1 MRRIQT
7 AVLQFKNMQPTLTPL
22 DIGLPVLTVPMPG
35 IESLTVMA
43 VVNTGSRF
51 EHKGK
56 EGIAHFFEHI
66 VFKGTKRY
74 PTAQKLSA
82 TIDGLGAD
90 FNAFT
95 SHEYTGYY
103 VKAAAKHLHTALDV
117 VSDLLLAPTLRDAD
131 VQREK
136 SVIAEEINMYYDSPA
151 RYIGDLFGRMVY
163 QGSGLGHDVIGTKE
177 TVGGVTA
184 ADFRAFLGQWYGLS
198 NMVLVLAGKKSLV
211 EDPKTIAAVREFFSK
226 DSGKRVDKFAV
237 VKPFL
242 TDSKLAKQRLH
253 LEFRDTQQA
262 HFILAWPGIKAQD
275 PDRYTMAVLSSLI
288 GGYMSS
294 RLFLEVREK
303 RGLSYYVHSMTDE
316 FHDKG
321 VMGLAAGV
329 DPARVDEAIT
339 VSANEFHK
347 LATGK
352 KKVTKSELTRAQ
364 EYLVGKWALSME
376 DSDAMA
382 QFAGLRKILLD
393 EVSSMQDVMKRIQAV
408 TLSDVQ
414 RLAKRLVLPGEARL
428 ALIGPYKDQDRFS
441 KLIKDL

>member
-1 MRRIQT
+1 MLVS
-7 AVLQFKNMQPTLTPL
+7 VLQFKTMRPTLTQL
-22 DIGLPVLTVPMPG
+22 DIGLPVMTVSMPG

-51 EHKGK
+51 EPKGK
-56 EGIAHFFEHI
+56 EGLAHFFEHI

-117 VSDLLLAPTLRDAD
+117 VSDMLLAPMLREAD

-151 RYIGDLFGRMVY
+151 RYISDLFGRMVY

-177 TVGGVTA
+177 TVAGISA
-184 ADFRAFLGQWYGLS
+184 ADFRAFLGQWYGLP
-198 NMVLVLAGKKSLV
+198 NMVVVLAGKKSLV
-211 EDPKTIAAVREFFSK
+211 EDPKTMAAVREFFSK
-226 DSGKRVDKFAV
+226 ESDDRVAKFAA

-242 TDSKLAKQRLH
+242 SDSKLAKQRLH

-262 HFILAWPGIKAQD
+262 HFILAWPGIKAKSL
-275 PDRYTMAVLSSLI
+275 DRYAMAVLSALI

-294 RLFLEVREK
+294 RLFIEVREK
-303 RGLSYYVHSMTDE
+303 RGLSYYVHSMTDQ
-316 FHDKG
+316 FHDRG
-321 VMGLAAGV
+321 VIGVAAGV
-329 DPARVDEAIT
+329 DPARLDEAIT
-339 VSANEFHK
+339 VSAGEFHK

-352 KKVTKSELTRAQ
+352 RAVTKSELTRAQ

-382 QFAGLRKILLD
+382 QFAGLRKILLN
-393 EVSSMQDVMKRIQAV
+393 EVSSVQEVMERIQAV
-408 TLSDVQ
+408 SLGDVA
-414 RLAKRLVLPGEARL
+414 RLAKRLILPGEARL
-428 ALIGPYKDQDRFS
+428 ALIGPYKDQARFA
-441 KLIKDL
+441 KLIKGL